1 MEYWS
6 GGVRFF
12 KPVLHYS
19 ITPHVTKMKV
29 LIEHLSKTYIDRR
42 GDTTEALEDI
52 NLVVEENE
60 FVVVV
65 GPSGCGKSTLLNLI
79 AGLLSPTS
87 GQVVFEGTGGQG
99 HPQTAVVFQ
108 EFALFPWR
116 TVFRNIVY
124 GLEERGA
131 SQSEQNEIGQK
142 YIQMVGLQGCE
153 KKYPHQLSGGM
164 KQRVSIARALAMD
177 PLLLLMDEPFSALD
191 AQTRTLMQYELS
203 RIWEETRKSFLYITH
218 NIEEAVFLGDRVVV
232 LSRRP
237 GRIMETIP
245 IDLPRPRGENLT
257 LEKPYLEYVDRIWQK
272 IKTQAKEAMEE
283 KG

>member
-1 MEYWS
+1 
-6 GGVRFF
+6 
-12 KPVLHYS
+12 
-19 ITPHVTKMKV
+19 MKV

-42 GDTTEALEDI
+42 GDTTKALEDI

-218 NIEEAVFLGDRVVV
+218 NIQEAVFLGDRVVV

-237 GRIMETIP
+237 GRILDTIS
-245 IDLPRPRGENLT
+245 IDLPRPRGEDLI
-257 LEKPYLEYVDRIWQK
+257 LEKPYLEYVDRIWQT
-272 IKTQAKEAMEE
+272 IKDQAKEAMKE

>member
-1 MEYWS
+1 
-6 GGVRFF
+6 
-12 KPVLHYS
+12 L
-19 ITPHVTKMKV
+19 KV
-29 LIEHLSKTYIDRR
+29 LIEHLTKKYIDRR
-42 GDTTEALEDI
+42 GITTEALDEI
-52 NLVVEENE
+52 NLIVEENE

-87 GQVVFEGTGGQG
+87 GQVVFEGAGNKIQS
-99 HPQTAVVFQ
+99 QTAVVFQ

-116 TVFRNIVY
+116 TVFKNIVY

-131 SQSEQNEIGQK
+131 SQNEQREIGQK

-153 KKYPHQLSGGM
+153 QKYPHQLSGGM
-164 KQRVSIARALAMD
+164 KQRVSIARALVMD

-191 AQTRTLMQYELS
+191 AQTRTLMQFELS

-237 GRIMETIP
+237 GRILDTIR

-257 LEKPYLEYVDRIWQK
+257 LEKPYLEYVDRIWQT
-272 IKTQAKEAMEE
+272 IKDQAKEAMEE

>member
-1 MEYWS
+1 
-6 GGVRFF
+6 
-12 KPVLHYS
+12 
-19 ITPHVTKMKV
+19 MKV
-29 LIEHLSKTYIDRR
+29 LIEHLSKVYVDRR
-42 GDTTEALEDI
+42 GDITEALEDI

-65 GPSGCGKSTLLNLI
+65 GPSGCGKSTLLNII
-79 AGLLSPTS
+79 AGLMSPTS
-87 GQVVFEGTGGQG
+87 GQVVFEGVEGPGQT
-99 HPQTAVVFQ
+99 QTAVVFQ

-116 TVFRNIVY
+116 TVFKNVIY

-131 SQSEQNEIGQK
+131 SQADQRDIANT

-153 KKYPHQLSGGM
+153 QKYPHQLSGGM

-218 NIEEAVFLGDRVVV
+218 NIQEAVFLGDRVVV

-237 GRIMETIP
+237 GRILDRVR
-245 IDLPRPRGENLT
+245 IDLPRPRGENQT
-257 LEKPYLEYVDRIWQK
+257 LEKPYLDYVDRIWQT
-272 IKTQAKEAMEE
+272 IKDQAKEAMEE